1 MEMRK
6 ANLFIIVAVRLRVHA
21 TVWFIVTYV
30 SLFFGRFK
38 MLYKIF
44 VEYFMDLYVTTIPHI
59 GTDKKNESKNVNVV
73 EDDKHFIFLAG
84 TCQVTCQQ

>member
-59 GTDKKNESKNVNVV
+59 GTDKKK
-73 EDDKHFIFLAG
+73 
-84 TCQVTCQQ
+84 